1 MWSLRRRSRFR
12 DRFCQNGRHQMPQDR
27 RSMVNPTPN
36 TLADCVRRGDGGDD
50 ACLVWR
56 RFADHMMTLE
66 RGCLGWQP
74 STALEAWWRAGL
86 VWCLFRSGELVG
98 YVAAR
103 TGRTVCRVWQI
114 AVRRDA
120 RRIEHGLMLLAAV
133 EGQARLDGASEI
145 SLWCAADIEAVA
157 FWEAL
162 GFSVRQR
169 RFKNRCRAREQYR
182 YSRTITRG
190 LVQPV
195 RVERLRLFGGVLPTA
210 RQVHRLEGVEVQEF
224 WPTGR

>member
-1 MWSLRRRSRFR
+1 
-12 DRFCQNGRHQMPQDR
+12 
-27 RSMVNPTPN
+27 MVNPSRN

-133 EGQARLDGASEI
+133 EGAARAEGAHEI

-157 FWEAL
+157 FWECV
-162 GFSVRQR
+162 GFSMRQR

-182 YSRTITRG
+182 YARTITRG
-190 LVQPV
+190 LVQPW
-195 RVERLRLFGGVLPTA
+195 RVERLRLFGGVPPTA
-210 RQVHRLEGVEVQEF
+210 RSPRRVVGVADPEF
-224 WPTGR
+224 VLTGR

>member
-1 MWSLRRRSRFR
+1 
-12 DRFCQNGRHQMPQDR
+12 
-27 RSMVNPTPN
+27 MVNPSRN

-133 EGQARLDGASEI
+133 EGAARAEGAHEI

-157 FWEAL
+157 FWECVGANWSMTVCGESGTPPL
-162 GFSVRQR
+162 PAPAFVRTTLIGSKR
-169 RFKNRCRAREQYR
+169 RPFRSSIPTLNSDPPSRASSKARAAWADISSSAY
-182 YSRTITRG
+182 T
-190 LVQPV
+190 
-195 RVERLRLFGGVLPTA
+195 LRLCTI
-210 RQVHRLEGVEVQEF
+210 
-224 WPTGR
+224 GR

>member
-1 MWSLRRRSRFR
+1 
-12 DRFCQNGRHQMPQDR
+12 
-27 RSMVNPTPN
+27 MVRTTPN
-36 TLADCVRRGDGGDD
+36 TLADCVRRGGSDDD
-50 ACLVWR
+50 ALLAWR

-74 STALEAWWRAGL
+74 SSALEAWWRAGL

-103 TGRTVCRVWQI
+103 TGRTVCRIWQI

-133 EGQARLDGASEI
+133 EGQARLDGASEL
-145 SLWCAADIEAVA
+145 SLWCAADIEATA

-162 GFSVRQR
+162 GFGVRQR
-169 RFKNRCRAREQYR
+169 RYKSRCRAREQYR
-182 YSRTITRG
+182 YGRTITRG
-190 LVQPV
+190 LVQPRPTV
-195 RVERLRLFGGVLPTA
+195 RLPLFGGVTPTA
-210 RQVHRLEGVEVQEF
+210 RLVHRVEGVEVPEF
-224 WPTGR
+224 SPIGR